1 MGGYYL
7 ENKSKNFLE
16 KMSTRDYEGWRRYGK
31 WKKEQYE
38 NYQKQMS
45 DREIMDAKHKSHKKV
60 PVVKNIDQMPDQKW
74 HRRISFI
81 KSGIRIVGYLAIPIN
96 IPSAVA
102 LLVVSEAVGII
113 EELV

>member
-45 DREIMDAKHKSHKKV
+45 DREIMNAKRGLNN
-60 PVVKNIDQMPDQKW
+60 PPVKNIDHMPDQKW

-81 KSGIRIVGYLAIPIN
+81 KSGIRIAGYALIPFNLI
-96 IPSAVA
+96 AATVV
-102 LLVVSEAVGII
+102 LVVSEVVGIV